1 MGPSVLRLWGRAVI
15 KKKPD
20 QTQATKQQ
28 LKLYEN
34 ASLIANE
41 NAKTAKEMKFMAR
54 AMVMATM
61 PHLDPGDVQS
71 WGRRNGDFSLIIQPG
86 IIIDKDTGETKSLG
100 VPYGVIPR
108 LLLCWATTEAVKTK
122 SRKIVLGNSLTDFMR
137 KLDMEP
143 TGGRLGTIGRFK
155 NQVIRLFSST
165 VSCVYTGKDGFD
177 RKALSIADEQHLWWN
192 PQSPDQVAL
201 WESHV
206 VLGERF
212 FNEVVSSPVPIDFR
226 ALKALKKS
234 PLCLDIYMW
243 LTYRFSYLGKPTVI
257 PWNALMEQF
266 GSNYKRTV
274 DFHVNFDKCLK
285 KVLVVY
291 RDANVSQNKNG
302 LLLKPSKT
310 SISLNTG
317 L

>member
-100 VPYGVIPR
+100 VPYGVIP
-108 LLLCWATTEAVKTK
+108 
-122 SRKIVLGNSLTDFMR
+122 
-137 KLDMEP
+137 
-143 TGGRLGTIGRFK
+143 
-155 NQVIRLFSST
+155 
-165 VSCVYTGKDGFD
+165 
-177 RKALSIADEQHLWWN
+177 
-192 PQSPDQVAL
+192 
-201 WESHV
+201 
-206 VLGERF
+206 
-212 FNEVVSSPVPIDFR
+212 
-226 ALKALKKS
+226 
-234 PLCLDIYMW
+234 
-243 LTYRFSYLGKPTVI
+243 
-257 PWNALMEQF
+257 
-266 GSNYKRTV
+266 
-274 DFHVNFDKCLK
+274 
-285 KVLVVY
+285 
-291 RDANVSQNKNG
+291 
-302 LLLKPSKT
+302 
-310 SISLNTG
+310 
-317 L
+317 